1 MTTTANKAIIC
12 YDNLLV
18 SSKLLSIV
26 ATSQR
31 AGYSVQNCYD
41 WQTTSYWSPIAPS
54 SPPVL
59 PPDTSLHSFDIEFS
73 EPVTADYFA
82 LYRHNIFTA
91 YGGVMLL
98 YSDDNIT
105 FSGCFDS
112 VYAQK
117 DNELIIKTFAPI
129 TSRYWRV
136 AYFSEITAQLYI
148 GVVMFG
154 RKLPLYRG
162 MIGGFVVP
170 RHGRKNEIINQTTEG
185 GQFVGRIKV
194 SKGARSNIT
203 FKTVPQTWVRD
214 YWEAFVLH
222 AEMLPFLFSWN
233 HEFYPQDA
241 CFCVTDGEIP
251 PLAINENRF
260 HDISLPVMCLL
271 SGLN

>member
-12 YDNLLV
+12 YDNLLA
-18 SSKLLSIV
+18 SSKLLTIA
-26 ATSQR
+26 ATSQQV
-31 AGYSVQNCYD
+31 GYSVQNCYD
-41 WQTTSYWSPIAPS
+41 WQTTSYWSPTPANGYHYFTATF
-54 SPPVL
+54 
-59 PPDTSLHSFDIEFS
+59 TS
-73 EPVTADYFA
+73 PVTADYLA
-82 LYRHNIFTA
+82 IYKHNLGDV
-91 YGGVMLL
+91 GGTFYLEYSLNGGASWLL
-98 YSDDNIT
+98 ANTTVTSAAN
-105 FSGCFDS
+105 
-112 VYAQK
+112 
-117 DNELIIKTFAPI
+117 NELKINLFNAVTA
-129 TSRYWRV
+129 THWRV
-136 AYFSEITAQLYI
+136 VFNLYTANPFYI

-162 MIGGFVVP
+162 MVGGFVVP

-241 CFCVTDGEIP
+241 CYCVTDGEIP
-251 PLAINENRF
+251 PQAINENRF

-271 SGLN
+271 SGIT

>member
-12 YDNLLV
+12 YDNLLA
-18 SSKLLSIV
+18 SSKLLSIA
-26 ATSQR
+26 ATSQQ

-41 WQTTSYWSPIAPS
+41 WQTTSYWSPTPS
-54 SPPVL
+54 VGYHYFTATF
-59 PPDTSLHSFDIEFS
+59 TS
-73 EPVTADYFA
+73 PVTADYLA
-82 LYRHNIFTA
+82 IYKHNLGDV
-91 YGGVMLL
+91 GGTFYLE
-98 YSDDNIT
+98 YSLDSGSTWQLATTTIT
-105 FSGCFDS
+105 S
-112 VYAQK
+112 AIN
-117 DNELIIKTFAPI
+117 NELKINLFNAVTA
-129 TSRYWRV
+129 THWRV
-136 AYFSEITAQLYI
+136 VFNLYTATPFYI

-162 MIGGFVVP
+162 MVGGFVVP

-203 FKTVPQTWVRD
+203 FKTVPQMWVRD

-251 PLAINENRF
+251 SLAINENRF

-271 SGLN
+271 SGIT